1 MVQKE
6 TVKIWDVNVNDIV
19 ILKLIESK
27 NKQY

>member
-6 TVKIWDVNVNDIV
+6 TVKIWDVNVNNIV